1 MTKNILLQ
9 EKIKILPN
17 ITGCYLFKDSFN
29 NLIYVGKAKDLKK
42 RVTSYLNKASN
53 FKTMLLVNDIND
65 IDFITTSNEK
75 EALILEQTLI
85 KKHRPK
91 YNILLADD
99 KKYPYIQITN
109 HRDPE
114 YRYVRSAVKKDGH
127 YYGPF
132 PDGAGARDILKL
144 LERLFPLR
152 KCSGNLNK
160 PCLYYHLGQCS
171 GACFQTV
178 AVSYYEDMIS
188 KIDQFFKG
196 NVGMVKKTLIN
207 NMTTSAE
214 NLQFE
219 NANRIKILLSKI
231 DLFLSQQ
238 VVEFQDYGNRDFI
251 NFLVTA
257 DMVVLITLFYRNG
270 KLQAKD
276 EQIVQNN
283 YLEIQDLIRNYCQQ
297 LYSKNTIP
305 SEIYLPY
312 TINPT
317 ELKILFPQVKFF
329 TPLKGSKE
337 QILTLVKTNA
347 IYAWNSYLQSAK
359 TNISPINMMKI
370 LSQWIKIPNL
380 NHLEIFDVSNLQNN
394 ASVGAM
400 IVYKNGSPSFN
411 DYRKFL
417 LDRKINN
424 DYHRFSEMIY
434 RRYYHLI
441 INQLPLPDLII
452 VDGGKPQIK
461 ATLEQLSLLNLNIP
475 IIGLAKN
482 QKHQT
487 DRIINDKMQTINIPK
502 TDACFLFLAKLQD
515 QVHNYAIKYHKLK
528 RSQSMINT
536 VLASI
541 PGIGIQ
547 MQNKILAVFP
557 TWEDLQNATTEQ
569 LLKIIKSKIVVNKL
583 WKELHSFS

>member
-1 MTKNILLQ
+1 MAKNILLQ

-17 ITGCYLFKDSFN
+17 IAGCYLFKDTFN

-53 FKTMLLVNDIND
+53 FKTMLLVNDITD
-65 IDFITTSNEK
+65 VDFITTSNEK

-85 KKHRPK
+85 KKHHPK

-109 HRDPE
+109 HRNPQ
-114 YRYVRSAVKKDGH
+114 YRYVRSATKKDGR

-132 PDGAGARDILKL
+132 PDGTGARDILKL

-152 KCSGNLNK
+152 KCNGNLGK
-160 PCLYYHLGQCS
+160 PCLYYHLAQCS
-171 GACFQTV
+171 GACFKTV
-178 AVSYYEDMIS
+178 LVSYYEDMIN

-196 NVGMVKKTLIN
+196 NVGVIKKTLIN

-251 NFLVTA
+251 NFLIED

-297 LYSKNTIP
+297 LYSKNTLP
-305 SEIYLPY
+305 SEIYLPH
-312 TINPT
+312 TIDTT
-317 ELKILFPQVKFF
+317 ELKILFPQVKFIL
-329 TPLKGSKE
+329 PIKGSKE
-337 QILTLVKTNA
+337 HILTLVKTNA
-347 IYAWNSYLQSAK
+347 IYAWNNYLQSSK
-359 TNISPINMMKI
+359 TNNTPINMMKV

-380 NHLEIFDVSNLQNN
+380 NHLEIFDVSNLQHN
-394 ASVGAM
+394 ASVGGM

-417 LDRKINN
+417 LDPKIPD

-434 RRYYHLI
+434 RRYHHLI

-452 VDGGKPQIK
+452 VDGGKPQIT
-461 ATLEQLSLLNLNIP
+461 ATLEQLSSLNLKIP

-502 TDACFLFLAKLQD
+502 NDACFLFLSKIQN
-515 QVHNYAIKYHKLK
+515 QVHSYAIKYHKLK
-528 RSQSMINT
+528 RSQSMINS
-536 VLASI
+536 VLATI
-541 PGIGIQ
+541 PGIGMQ

-557 TWEDLQNATTEQ
+557 TWEDLQNATSEQ
-569 LLKIIKSKIVVNKL
+569 LFKIIKSKTVTGKL